1 MFSSDHNNPD
11 VFCSAWTGSITANEM
26 LEAYQN
32 FFKGPQ
38 WQKRSLEFADFSEA
52 DLSQI
57 KVPDLQKLCNIV
69 AKFYQENGVSH
80 ARCASW
86 IPREINRSLLEIYDF
101 LSKQSPEV
109 TRVFPNK
116 GTAMA
121 WLCSADEK
129 TAQEFELNK
138 GVV

>member
-1 MFSSDHNNPD
+1 MFSSDDNPD
-11 VFCSAWTGSITANEM
+11 VFCSAWIGSITASEM
-26 LEAYQN
+26 LEAYEN
-32 FFKGPQ
+32 FFKGSL

-69 AKFYQENGVSH
+69 AKFYQENGVSQ

-86 IPREINRSLLEIYDF
+86 IPREINRSLMEIYDF

-109 TRVFPNK
+109 TRVFTNK
-116 GTAMA
+116 GAAMA
-121 WLCSADEK
+121 WLCSVDQR
-129 TAQEFELNK
+129 TAAEFELNQ